1 MRISVIVAAAIIL
14 TAVAYKSWMFVAG
27 DPGIVISPEAIELGA
42 VSELEEISTSVWI
55 ANKTRRPY
63 ELLRIESTCP
73 CSTVALESWPLV
85 LKPGSRTSVPVVYR
99 TQRGDGHRVEQ
110 LAFLLR
116 DPEDMESRQLVKIV
130 PVSCQIVPELRAEP
144 ASIDMGAFLPHDEQ
158 RTARF
163 RVVAVSGNRY
173 SVTSAETTSSQMV
186 VEGPDSVGAEGAE
199 FVVSFDP
206 KGIVRNGTIAGTI
219 LMRLSGERVT
229 DFRIP
234 FKAIVMPQFTLA
246 PDVVVFPADAAIGAA
261 VSVEMRS
268 QSPFRVSAINA
279 PESVMA
285 LCSDGTR
292 FLLSH
297 ELVVTLQQPVARPP
311 DLGVITLTLSTENG
325 TSQTLSVKV
334 HYARSFPEARR
345 ND

>member
-1 MRISVIVAAAIIL
+1 MSKTLKQLLIN
-14 TAVAYKSWMFVAG
+14 
-27 DPGIVISPEAIELGA
+27 DEL
-42 VSELEEISTSVWI
+42 
-55 ANKTRRPY
+55 
-63 ELLRIESTCP
+63 
-73 CSTVALESWPLV
+73 
-85 LKPGSRTSVPVVYR
+85 
-99 TQRGDGHRVEQ
+99 
-110 LAFLLR
+110 
-116 DPEDMESRQLVKIV
+116 
-130 PVSCQIVPELRAEP
+130 
-144 ASIDMGAFLPHDEQ
+144 
-158 RTARF
+158 
-163 RVVAVSGNRY
+163 
-173 SVTSAETTSSQMV
+173 
-186 VEGPDSVGAEGAE
+186 
-199 FVVSFDP
+199 
-206 KGIVRNGTIAGTI
+206 
-219 LMRLSGERVT
+219 
-229 DFRIP
+229 
-234 FKAIVMPQFTLA
+234 KAIVCKDNITDLECDLDSYPIDAWWPSRVWMNEGCKPPR

-297 ELVVTLQQPVARPP
+297 ELVGTLQQPVARPP